1 VARARDYLARVFE
14 DKENE
19 GIGDRMEALQISRKF
34 EARKIAP
41 QTVHL
46 TRREEA
52 DRKEAWREY
61 EIGRR
66 KMDLIKA
73 THQHPPPG
81 WADDLRSPDY
91 LPPPGSDWPSGT
103 AERRAGLK
111 IVYDRDKE
119 RA

>member
-19 GIGDRMEALQISRKF
+19 GIGNRMEALQISRKF
-34 EARKIAP
+34 EARKIVP

-61 EIGRR
+61 EIGRQ
-66 KMDLIKA
+66 D
-73 THQHPPPG
+73 G
-81 WADDLRSPDY
+81 PDKGHASA
-91 LPPPGSDWPSGT
+91 PT
-103 AERRAGLK
+103 TGLG
-111 IVYDRDKE
+111 
-119 RA
+119 